1 MKELGKPTKAPRPVA
16 EMPETVNCSLGPDV
30 PYETFKEY
38 YAEVYK
44 QIEDMEHLLMGRINF
59 SGKLGNMD
67 ISVRSLKQTERA
79 MIATTIPANSND
91 TLARDMMNY
100 EVYKVVL
107 SLVSLGSITLRPTP
121 VTSETLLSDW
131 VKANEDTINTVRD
144 FDEILLRHVSNIC
157 EDVLQAKQFAFLEL
171 LPNP

>member
-1 MKELGKPTKAPRPVA
+1 MKELGKPSKSTGPAPD
-16 EMPETVNCSLGPDV
+16 MPETVNCSLGPEV
-30 PYETFKEY
+30 PYETFKEH
-38 YAEVYK
+38 YADVYK

-59 SGKLGNMD
+59 SGQVGKMAF
-67 ISVRSLKQTERA
+67 SVRSLKQAERA
-79 MIATTIPANSND
+79 MISTAIPANSND

-107 SLVSLGSITLRPTP
+107 SLVSLGSVTLRPTP

-157 EDVLQAKQFAFLEL
+157 EDVVQAKQFAFMEL